1 MNLYSLLITIF
12 KSYKIFPKVIIYFDI
27 PKVIIKRV
35 SLSLMKT
42 IYWRVKIKFIGI
54 KKQNKSLDIYFF
66 CHWNA
71 RLTFTVMLVR
81 KLYVVKFEIF
91 LTISFI
97 LKLFHIL
104 CFAKELGS
112 INSAFVSIQT
122 LTHPLN
128 ILRELC

>member
-42 IYWRVKIKFIGI
+42 IDWRVKIKFIGT
-54 KKQNKSLDIYFF
+54 KKQNESSDIYFF

-71 RLTFTVMLVR
+71 QITFTVMLVR

-91 LTISFI
+91 LTIPFI

-122 LTHPLN
+122 LTQPLN